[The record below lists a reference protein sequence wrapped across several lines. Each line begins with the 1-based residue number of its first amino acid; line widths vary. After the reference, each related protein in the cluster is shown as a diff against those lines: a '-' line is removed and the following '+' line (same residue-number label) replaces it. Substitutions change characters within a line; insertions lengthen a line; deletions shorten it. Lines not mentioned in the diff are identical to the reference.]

1 MFGWCKSVW
10 IHFFFWVEPC
20 ILSNAELISWQNVRL
35 QKIMLTSFFLPY
47 CSAAVLEPWL
57 LFFFSFFF
65 SPLLRQ
71 FFFFFFIRFALDY
84 PLYQITMPVSSGTNE
99 IHIESI
105 EIEGSQPFTFIRG
118 DPSTPVIETPPNPV
132 NASYNLE
139 SAAVTVATK
148 IKNENKLERE
158 KLLSMQKMM
167 ASFLQGALQDKREVS
182 SYHAL

>member
-1 MFGWCKSVW
+1 
-10 IHFFFWVEPC
+10 
-20 ILSNAELISWQNVRL
+20 
-35 QKIMLTSFFLPY
+35 
-47 CSAAVLEPWL
+47 
-57 LFFFSFFF
+57 
-65 SPLLRQ
+65 
-71 FFFFFFIRFALDY
+71 
-84 PLYQITMPVSSGTNE
+84 MPVSSGTNE

-118 DPSTPVIETPPNPV
+118 DPSTPVIETPPNTM

-158 KLLSMQKMM
+158 KLVSMQKMM

-182 SYHAL
+182 SYHTL

>member
-1 MFGWCKSVW
+1 
-10 IHFFFWVEPC
+10 
-20 ILSNAELISWQNVRL
+20 
-35 QKIMLTSFFLPY
+35 
-47 CSAAVLEPWL
+47 
-57 LFFFSFFF
+57 
-65 SPLLRQ
+65 
-71 FFFFFFIRFALDY
+71 
-84 PLYQITMPVSSGTNE
+84 MPVSSGTNE

-118 DPSTPVIETPPNPV
+118 DPSTPVIESPPNPV

-182 SYHAL
+182 SYHALLDIRHFHSPSFPPTPLVPRRLPHRAQSYC